1 MAIPRQLACVGLVT
15 GAILFIPFSAM
26 LFTEKVRWTLLD
38 FLVAGTLLAGVGAC
52 YVLLASR
59 MRDRV
64 QKTVLAVVLGIGL
77 LAVWMELAVGVF
89 GTPFAGS

>member
-1 MAIPRQLACVGLVT
+1 MAIPRQLACVALGTAAVL
-15 GAILFIPFSAM
+15 LFPFIAM
-26 LFTEKVRWTLLD
+26 QFTDEVRWDLLD
-38 FLVAGTLLAGVGAC
+38 FLAAGTLLAGVGGT

-59 MRDRV
+59 MNNSV
-64 QKTVLAVVLGIGL
+64 QKAVLAAALGIGL

>member
-1 MAIPRQLACVGLVT
+1 MAIPRQLACVGL
-15 GAILFIPFSAM
+15 GAAAILLIPFTAM
-26 LFTEKVRWTLLD
+26 QFTDAVRWDLLD
-38 FLVAGTLLAGVGAC
+38 FLAAGTLLVGVGGT

-59 MRDRV
+59 MNNTV
-64 QKTVLAVVLGIGL
+64 QKAVLAVALSIGL

>member
-1 MAIPRQLACVGLVT
+1 MAIPRQLACVGLGT
-15 GAILFIPFSAM
+15 GAILLIPLAAM
-26 LFTEKVRWTLLD
+26 QFTEEVRWNLLD
-38 FLVAGTLLAGVGAC
+38 FMAAGMLLAGIGAC

-59 MRDRV
+59 MHDRA
-64 QKTVLAVVLGIGL
+64 QKAVLAVVLGIGL